1 MALSKLWL
9 EVVKEDQ
16 SVVEKAISSSIG
28 RVGSCER
35 RPECSGE
42 SNIKQY
48 RALWSHS
55 LKSSTGRSSVY
66 TRLEATPS

>member
-28 RVGSCER
+28 RFGHTIDITVRDRKPHLIG
-35 RPECSGE
+35 
-42 SNIKQY
+42 
-48 RALWSHS
+48 WSMRIT
-55 LKSSTGRSSVY
+55 LDVT
-66 TRLEATPS
+66 

>member
-28 RVGSCER
+28 RFGHTVL
-35 RPECSGE
+35 
-42 SNIKQY
+42 
-48 RALWSHS
+48 RAAQA
-55 LKSSTGRSSVY
+55 
-66 TRLEATPS
+66 EAVTKASKNFPVQLL